1 MKKFLGGLLAA
12 IGLGWF
18 CVGAFFCM
26 AAIHNNIYR
35 YWFLLA
41 VTYGLQ
47 ALSGLVVLWK
57 GKKAVS
63 DGEGSIAKKVS
74 SVLMILTGI
83 ALVGGGIIIINLSLY
98 SNPFNNVA
106 GSPYI
111 VLGIVLAIEGVL
123 KLCAGKKAAV
133 QTAVVVAEPIPQA
146 PSPEPNQ
153 PVQSLAP
160 GVMICP
166 DCGKKYPLSQVYC
179 DECGALLREI

>member
-12 IGLGWF
+12 VGLGWF

-41 VTYGLQ
+41 ATYGLQ
-47 ALSGLVVLWK
+47 ALAGLVVLWK
-57 GKKAVS
+57 GRKLYRT
-63 DGEGSIAKKVS
+63 DGEGSISQKAS

-98 SNPFNNVA
+98 SRPFNDFS

-111 VLGIVLAIEGVL
+111 TLGIIFVIAGAL
-123 KLCAGKKAAV
+123 KFRTGKKTAV
-133 QTAVVVAEPIPQA
+133 QTKRTSQTFV
-146 PSPEPNQ
+146 PES
-153 PVQSLAP
+153 VQSAASS
-160 GVMICP
+160 GMICP
-166 DCGKKYPLSQVYC
+166 ECGKIYSPVQVYC
-179 DECGALLREI
+179 DECGALLKET